1 MAALGGAVD
10 WPKWRVR
17 DLGGAIEL
25 SFSTARAEGSIF
37 RNVPSERFHWS
48 WNLLSHKKDDHGK
61 EKDLGWALQK
71 MIESFVRATEPR
83 IGYGREARIAQIK
96 ADAAGTPHIP
106 AEWMQAFSGAG
117 TGRGAGNGG
126 VPKEKLGGF
135 QGTAKPT
142 ARYKVWVDTAAL
154 WTPLN
159 TRGIRLTKSEAA
171 AIVADIRKGTSA
183 QFPGVQKTAKI
194 RVLTEEKRLD
204 LFTGEEISGPGN
216 LRGVRRA
223 ALRGPTE
230 DAHLD
235 RAFEAAEDGDC
246 GRTKQHLDAANAS
259 SAHRSQLLK
268 RCRLSR
274 EGLTGTSAP
283 ARKGW
288 LLVGLFL
295 VAGVLLGRRG
305 STA

>member
-126 VPKEKLGGF
+126 VPKEKL
-135 QGTAKPT
+135 
-142 ARYKVWVDTAAL
+142 
-154 WTPLN
+154 
-159 TRGIRLTKSEAA
+159 
-171 AIVADIRKGTSA
+171 
-183 QFPGVQKTAKI
+183 
-194 RVLTEEKRLD
+194 
-204 LFTGEEISGPGN
+204 N

-246 GRTKQHLDAANAS
+246 PRTERHLDAANAS